1 MFKRQRVFSLI
12 KKDKALLSFVASS
25 ANAYDG
31 VGFKTHFMVL
41 AISLI
46 TKTPFTA
53 IFTSF
58 RKIEIAAITFSI
70 IDLHGCD
77 FSSTQFR
84 HFFQPT
90 TQPLTGFSIV

>member
-1 MFKRQRVFSLI
+1 MFKRERVFSFI

-31 VGFKTHFMVL
+31 IGSKNHFMVL
-41 AISLI
+41 AISLV

-58 RKIEIAAITFSI
+58 RKLEIAAITFSI
-70 IDLHGCD
+70 IDLHRCD

-84 HFFQPT
+84 HFLSPK
-90 TQPLTGFSIV
+90 LSS